1 MTDPLTQSETLQTE
15 SIRELVQSP
24 LFEAAY
30 EQEDITFPLAT
41 FDPLSDENPEWAD
54 VRLSDELKECALRF
68 VSLSC
73 EWSLAS
79 RDRNLDGEFSLPHLY
94 LAITRDPP
102 RHNDLATES
111 ERALLADLRM
121 IDSAPR
127 RATGEAAFIRL
138 EPHKETLEI
147 WYQDRYLFDEQ
158 NNTQGFLKMELSYC
172 DYLDT
177 LRLTKGAFGWQM
189 LFVDASLRGS
199 GFRAHVENLTNM
211 LETFPAAF
219 PQYDYT
225 ALVNRLEARQ

>member
-15 SIRELVQSP
+15 SIRELARSS
-24 LFEAAY
+24 LFDVTCR
-30 EQEDITFPLAT
+30 QEDITFPLAT
-41 FDPLSDENPEWAD
+41 FDPLSDESPEWAD
-54 VRLSDELKECALRF
+54 VMLSDELKECALRF
-68 VSLSC
+68 VHLSC

-79 RDRNLDGEFSLPHLY
+79 QDRKCTGEFSLPHLY
-94 LAITRDPP
+94 LAITGDPP
-102 RHNDLATES
+102 RHNDLAMES

-121 IDSAPR
+121 IDSAPH

-158 NNTQGFLKMELSYC
+158 INTQGFLRMELNYC
-172 DYLDT
+172 QYLDT

-189 LFVDASLRGS
+189 LFVDASLRDG
-199 GFRAHVENLTNM
+199 GFRAHVENLTTM
-211 LETFPAAF
+211 LETFPAVF

-225 ALVNRLEARQ
+225 SLTNRLEARL